1 MPLFSPA
8 QPPVRRDAPLPE
20 LRSRLI
26 EILNVPI
33 EILGG
38 RKCWRGFPFAK
49 THCTG
54 ERPHEVR
61 SVPPPV
67 STCLQPCLGQGA
79 SRRAGVG
86 WVRSQAIL
94 SILKSQ

>member
-8 QPPVRRDAPLPE
+8 QPPARRDAPLPE